1 MRASLAAH
9 TNLAALENSLR
20 LAKWKSSGVEEELKR
35 LTIECG
41 KYKAYRFQLLYAEV
55 LRRKMIHATKIQGE
69 MGFLR
74 QEIRYRRAKLNA
86 AGQARTA
93 VHAAPRTEPM
103 WGPVNEE
110 IPIGPTADD
119 EPMWGPINEEI
130 PIGPAADDE
139 PMWGPINE
147 EIPIGPAADDE
158 PMWGPINEEIPIGPA
173 ADDEPMW
180 GPLNEGGPDGPT
192 PEHEPL
198 WAPIVTEMSPEREET
213 GSDEVT
219 TAQDFAE
226 SATTHRMSN
235 FERFKAALIEL
246 AERLRGLALPRQ
258 ILPMV
263 LASRVEIPSPAPL
276 DEVQQ
281 NLLETAI
288 PQLTLEIA
296 SPQLSLEAHCEPEAK
311 TEPTAGSETRLPK
324 TLFIDWLVV
333 CQLVTEDDSVTDP
346 SVDTDL
352 PALRERIAEA
362 TNPVVETDTLRPV
375 ADPPTPV
382 AVAAVTARKWHQY
395 KPEPRNRGRKK
406 QRRSKRTK

>member
-35 LTIECG
+35 LTIECS

-158 PMWGPINEEIPIGPA
+158 PMWGP
-173 ADDEPMW
+173 
-180 GPLNEGGPDGPT
+180 LNEGGLDGPT

-198 WAPIVTEMSPEREET
+198 WAPIVTEMSHERDET
-213 GSDEVT
+213 ESERVT

-226 SATTHRMSN
+226 SATPHRMAN
-235 FERFKAALIEL
+235 FERFKTALIEL

-333 CQLVTEDDSVTDP
+333 CQLVTADDSVTDP

-352 PALRERIAEA
+352 PAVRERIAEA
-362 TNPVVETDTLRPV
+362 ANPVVQTETALPV
-375 ADPPTPV
+375 VPGADPP
-382 AVAAVTARKWHQY
+382 VAAVTARKWHQY